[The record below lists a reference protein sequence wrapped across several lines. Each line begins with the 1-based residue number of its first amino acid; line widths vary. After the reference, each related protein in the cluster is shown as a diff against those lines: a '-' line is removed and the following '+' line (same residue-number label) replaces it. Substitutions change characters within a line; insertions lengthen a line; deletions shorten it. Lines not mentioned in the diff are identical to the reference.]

1 VTTAALP
8 RLLRWTNAAAVA
20 LVALVIGGYV
30 AVCVSARLRYREA
43 LYPVPPEGPPTLPS
57 GARWLEVPSK
67 DGASVHAAFFP
78 PPTGEART
86 AVIFHGNGETIS
98 NGVGLAEDLHARGL
112 GALLFE
118 YRGYG
123 VSKDSGPPSE
133 RGIYDDAERA
143 LDSLAASGIGPSRV
157 ALVGFSL
164 GTGVA
169 AEMAHRGRGASLTL
183 VSPYTSMVAMGELFV
198 PWLPVAWL
206 LPDKFDT
213 LSKAPAIKVPTL
225 VAHGDADEVVP
236 FEMGRRVATAVEGAT
251 WMPFPGGHHADLFSH
266 RAASAAEAGAYPAS
280 GLLIDAIAA
289 QAQR

>member
-1 VTTAALP
+1 MTV
-8 RLLRWTNAAAVA
+8 AVRA
-20 LVALVIGGYV
+20 LVALAVGGYV
-30 AVCVSARLRYREA
+30 VVCVSARLGYREL
-43 LYPVPPEGPPTLPS
+43 LYPVPPDGPPRLPL
-57 GARWLEVPSK
+57 GATWLELRSK

-78 PPTGEART
+78 PPTGQART

-112 GALLFE
+112 GAVLFE

-123 VSKDSGPPSE
+123 ISKDSGPPSE
-133 RGIYDDAERA
+133 RGIYDDAERV

-183 VSPYTSMVAMGELFV
+183 VSPYTAMVAMGERTV

-213 LSKAPAIKVPTL
+213 LSKAAAIKVPTL

-236 FEMGRRVATAVEGAT
+236 FEMGRVVATAIARAT
-251 WMPFPGGHHADLFSH
+251 LMPFPGGHHGDLFSH
-266 RAASAAEAGAYPAS
+266 RAASTAEAGAYPAS
-280 GLLIDAIAA
+280 GLLIDAIVAH
-289 QAQR
+289 AQR

>member
-1 VTTAALP
+1 MTVAQLALIALAVGSYAA
-8 RLLRWTNAAAVA
+8 
-20 LVALVIGGYV
+20 I
-30 AVCVSARLRYREA
+30 CVSARLGYRKI
-43 LYPVPPEGPPTLPS
+43 LYPVPVPPDGPPSLPR
-57 GARWLEVPSK
+57 GATWLDLRSK

-78 PPTGEART
+78 PPTALART

-112 GALLFE
+112 GAVLFE

-123 VSKDSGPPSE
+123 VSRDSGPPSE
-133 RGIYDDAERA
+133 GGIYDDAERV

-164 GTGVA
+164 GSGVA

-183 VSPYTSMVAMGELFV
+183 VSPYTSMVAMGERFV

-236 FEMGRRVATAVEGAT
+236 FEMGRLVAAAIAGAT
-251 WMPFPGGHHADLFSH
+251 WMPFPGGHHADLFSQ
-266 RAASAAEAGAYPAS
+266 RAASAAEAGTYPAS